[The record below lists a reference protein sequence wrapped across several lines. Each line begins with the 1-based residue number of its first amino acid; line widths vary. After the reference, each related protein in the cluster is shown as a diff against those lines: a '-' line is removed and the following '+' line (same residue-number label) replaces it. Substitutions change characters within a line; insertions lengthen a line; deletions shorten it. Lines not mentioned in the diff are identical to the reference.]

1 MTPASASASAAAS
14 TSSIAAYI
22 SGLPLG
28 GDAGAA
34 AHPTPTPSPTFAYF
48 ETTAGPASN
57 VNWFHQLLPVF
68 LILSGLALAVFL
80 INLGSNILR
89 ARKKSRNPVPD
100 VETVKVAETE
110 ASFRPP
116 AISLPPLSQ
125 SRYDPR
131 PRLVLEPHLALDA
144 RYMGYVSTGKLCKG
158 YRKGFFG

>member
-1 MTPASASASAAAS
+1 MAPASASASAAAS

-34 AHPTPTPSPTFAYF
+34 VHPAPTPSPTFAFF
-48 ETTAGPASN
+48 ETTAGPTSN
-57 VNWFHQLLPVF
+57 VNWYHQLLPVF
-68 LILSGLALAVFL
+68 LILGGLALAIFL
-80 INLGSNILR
+80 INLGSNMLR

-100 VETVKVAETE
+100 VEVAETE

-116 AISLPPLSQ
+116 VISLPPLSQ
-125 SRYDPR
+125 TRYDPR
-131 PRLVLEPHLALDA
+131 PRLVHEPHLALHA

-158 YRKGFFG
+158 YRKGFF